1 MATAV
6 LEMDLERPAPLFDL
20 SGRSKALVLVRL
32 RGVPIGK
39 IDVPVVEGRIND
51 RELREQ
57 IAERCWELMFL
68 QGVRDA
74 HGLGGASAPLPTA
87 SVVICTRE
95 RPDDLRRC
103 LEAIAALKSDGHEV
117 LVVDNR
123 PATTATATVVA
134 SFPTVRYAREDRK
147 GLDAARNRAFAEAS
161 GEVLAFVDDDAVVDR
176 GWLLALLRPF
186 DNPEVQCVTG
196 LTMPLE
202 LETPAQEMFERLTG
216 FSRRGFYRRT
226 FHAPPASH
234 LAVGAVGAGANMAI
248 RRSIL
253 AEIGPFDPALDAGTR
268 SESGGD
274 HEFFSRILRAGY
286 KIVYE
291 PRALNW
297 HRHRRTWEELRRAMY
312 SYGVGAYASWT
323 RTLLN
328 ERDPGVLKLG
338 FNWFCR
344 DQLRDLARHLV
355 KRRSCEAGLVL
366 AQLVGSLHG
375 PFKYIQARREAE
387 A

>member
-1 MATAV
+1 
-6 LEMDLERPAPLFDL
+6 
-20 SGRSKALVLVRL
+20 
-32 RGVPIGK
+32 
-39 IDVPVVEGRIND
+39 
-51 RELREQ
+51 
-57 IAERCWELMFL
+57 
-68 QGVRDA
+68 
-74 HGLGGASAPLPTA
+74 
-87 SVVICTRE
+87 
-95 RPDDLRRC
+95 
-103 LEAIAALKSDGHEV
+103 
-117 LVVDNR
+117 
-123 PATTATATVVA
+123 VVA
-134 SFPTVRYAREDRK
+134 AFPTVRYAREDRR
-147 GLDAARNRAFAEAS
+147 GLDAARNRAFAEAA

-176 GWLLALLRPF
+176 GWLLSLLRPF
-186 DNPEVQCVTG
+186 DDPEVQCVTG

-216 FSRRGFYRRT
+216 FSRRGFRRKT
-226 FHAPPASH
+226 FQAPPANH

-248 RRSIL
+248 RKSIL

-312 SYGVGAYASWT
+312 GYGVGAYASWT
-323 RTLLN
+323 RTLLH
-328 ERDPGVLKLG
+328 ERDPGVLRLG
-338 FNWFCR
+338 FKWFCR
-344 DQLRDLARHLV
+344 DQLRDLAKNLV
-355 KRRSCEAGLVL
+355 KGRFCEARLVL

-375 PFKYIQARREAE
+375 PLRYIGARREAE